1 MTKRIFEEEVY
12 KKELIC
18 TVLQCEPNKSEY
30 DVVLDQTIFFPE
42 GGGQPSD
49 EGFIDGEK
57 VLHVSENNGI
67 IKHRVERAFLP
78 GQEVNCRI
86 NWRKRFSNMQNHSGE
101 HIVSGIIHE
110 KFGYDNVG
118 FHMGSEAIT
127 LDMNGVL
134 SEEEL
139 LAVEVM
145 ANEAIYQNIDVI
157 TQIPSKE
164 ELQRIS
170 YRSKKEISGD
180 VRIVAIPGFDICACC
195 GTHVKRTGEIG
206 IIKVINSMR
215 YKGGTRIFILCGM
228 RALEDYSSK
237 NSNAFA
243 MSNLLSVKTTQILDA
258 LNRLKKEIYD
268 KEQRNME
275 LANRLFQ
282 KISETIPDNRDRI
295 CVFEENLD
303 SEKLRRLCKVLCEK
317 AKVVLVCSGAEEY
330 GYSYIIGSLSL
341 DVRLYASGLNQKL
354 HGKGGGKPQM
364 VQGTFM
370 AKKQEIDMEFNEIV
384 LS

>member
-42 GGGQPSD
+42 GGGQPPD

-67 IKHRVERAFLP
+67 IKHRVEKAFLP
-78 GQEVNCRI
+78 GQMVNCRI

-101 HIVSGIIHE
+101 HIVSGIIHA
-110 KFGYDNVG
+110 KYGYDNVG

-139 LAVEVM
+139 FAVEVM
-145 ANEAIYQNIDVI
+145 ANEAIYQNIEVI

-170 YRSKKEISGD
+170 YRSKKEINGE
-180 VRIVAIPGFDICACC
+180 VRIVSIPGFDICACC

-228 RALEDYSSK
+228 RALEDYGSK

-243 MSNLLSVKTTQILDA
+243 VSNLLSVKTTQILDA
-258 LNRLKKEIYD
+258 VNRLKKEIFD

-282 KISETIPDNRDRI
+282 KISETIPDNRERI
-295 CVFEENLD
+295 CIFEENLD

-317 AKVVLVCSGAEEY
+317 AKAVLVCSGTDEY
-330 GYSYIIGSLSL
+330 GYTYIMGSLCL
-341 DVRLYASGLNQKL
+341 DVRPYASVLNQRL
-354 HGKGGGKPQM
+354 QGKGGGKPQM

-370 AKKQEIDMEFNEIV
+370 AKKQEIEMEFDEIV